1 MTPDLSE
8 FNHLPRFPDGR
19 IDYTN
24 ADKAPGLSCFI
35 KYEDKILLLKRS
47 DKVMAYK
54 GQWFCLGGFIDE
66 PKSIR
71 QKVLEE
77 LHEEL
82 GLSENDVKNIK
93 TAPSYTYQDS
103 SAKKS
108 WILYPVIVELNNQPE
123 IKLDWEHTAYKWVK
137 KEELASFDLPSTLRE
152 ALKKVSWD

>member
-1 MTPDLSE
+1 MMPDLSE

-35 KYEDKILLLKRS
+35 RYKDEILLLKRS

-71 QKVLEE
+71 QKALEE

-82 GLSENDVKNIK
+82 GLSENDIKSIK

-108 WILYPVIVELNNQPE
+108 WILYPVLVELNNQPE
-123 IKLDWEHTAYKWVK
+123 IKLDWEHTDYRWVK
-137 KEELASFDLPSTLRE
+137 KEELGSFDMPSTLRE
-152 ALKKVSWD
+152 ALKKVLWE